1 MPTKKMIAELDRC
14 AAWLLSQPHAVK
26 TTDMAKIAPPEVKD
40 AESWAR
46 RMMRKMD
53 ETGRAMAD
61 DVDSRSGGVWWV
73 HPKNDFRPPEEKI
86 EDAPAVSTTVEIE
99 PGPSVPLVVSLWNRI
114 FGGMPRPASRV
125 TGAGVERARARLKA
139 KREANEAIPDPSATS
154 RQVVRAEAREAHK
167 RAVRPGPHNG
177 NRFSWAGTSV

>member
-14 AAWLLSQPHAVK
+14 AAWLKAQPHAVK

-40 AESWAR
+40 PESWAR

-73 HPKNDFRPPEEKI
+73 HPDADFRPPEEMA
-86 EDAPAVSTTVEIE
+86 EVPTEEVNPSSGPTVE
-99 PGPSVPLVVSLWNRI
+99 
-114 FGGMPRPASRV
+114 
-125 TGAGVERARARLKA
+125 
-139 KREANEAIPDPSATS
+139 S
-154 RQVVRAEAREAHK
+154 RQVRRARERREAK
-167 RAVRPGPHNG
+167 RATRPGAHLG
-177 NRFSWAGTSV
+177 SRFQHPENQLANLRGRV